1 MASNR
6 PRRRRGAQLKPD
18 PLDSKRP
25 TMPTI
30 MCTKDLWNVLG
41 APSRLVERDRCDLH
55 DTLLGAWSAKAITFP
70 EGDFLVAVNELTYL
84 GLVVPLA
91 PIPRLLSEFGHSV
104 GSLLQALGY
113 DDDLVRSEAEPFL
126 LHTAFAKNSNRSLI
140 GTLNDLCIHVDAAFQ
155 AEKTIDRA
163 ALLRVQLHLSQI
175 PHVNR
180 DCSFPREAAAL
191 LFSEAA
197 NA

>member
-1 MASNR
+1 
-6 PRRRRGAQLKPD
+6 
-18 PLDSKRP
+18 
-25 TMPTI
+25 MPTI
-30 MCTKDLWNVLG
+30 MCTKDLWKVLG
-41 APSRLVERDRCDLH
+41 APSPLVARERCDLH
-55 DTLLGAWSAKAITFP
+55 DTLLGAWSAKAITFS
-70 EGDFLVAVNELTYL
+70 EGDFVVAVNELTYL
-84 GLVVPLA
+84 GLVVPLS

-163 ALLRVQLHLSQI
+163 ALLRVQMHLSEI

-180 DCSFPREAAAL
+180 DCAFPREAAEL

>member
-1 MASNR
+1 
-6 PRRRRGAQLKPD
+6 
-18 PLDSKRP
+18 
-25 TMPTI
+25 MPTI
-30 MCTKDLWNVLG
+30 MCTKDLWKVLG
-41 APSRLVERDRCDLH
+41 APSPLVAREQCDLR

-70 EGDFLVAVNELTYL
+70 EGDFVVAVNELTYL
-84 GLVVPLA
+84 AVVLPLV
-91 PIPRLLSEFGHSV
+91 PIPQLLSEFGHAI

-113 DDDLVRSEAEPFL
+113 DNELVRSEAEPFL

-140 GTLNDLCIHVDAAFQ
+140 GTLNDLCIHVDAGLE

-163 ALLRVQLHLSQI
+163 ALLRIEVHLSEI

-180 DCSFPREAAAL
+180 DCVFPREAAEL
-191 LFSEAA
+191 LFAEAA